1 MTCRPLQNFPNC
13 DILPNMSV
21 IFTEITET
29 YRFSPTQF
37 QSVREA
43 LQNEGRL
50 SSILPILGVRTEE
63 QAYQALAAVLRLR
76 LVDLAKSHI
85 DSAILH
91 QFPLKLV
98 HRYDVFPLGTDDNGS
113 LMVATSNPLEMHA
126 LDAVSAATA
135 KPVVPVVALPAEL
148 GKLIK
153 SHLGVG
159 AETIEGLL
167 AQASDAAGV
176 EVLEELEWDQ
186 GSDAQLAQEASVVR
200 LVNDILSEAVEV
212 RASDIHIEA
221 RETGMKI
228 RYRIDGVLQTQP
240 MPPEINRFQSAI
252 VSRLKIMARLN
263 IAEKRIPQDG
273 RIKLKVSGR
282 EIDLRL
288 SIIPMLHGEGM
299 VMRILDKD
307 RMDFTLRGI
316 GMDTDIYEQFLQLIK
331 QPHGIVLV
339 TGPTGSGKT
348 TTLYSALNEIKD
360 DATKIITT
368 EDPIEYQ
375 LDGINQIQVHTKVGL
390 TFAASLRAILRH
402 DPDVVLVGEIRDLET
417 AENAIQASL
426 TGHLVFSTLHTN
438 DAASAFTRLGD
449 MGVEPFLIGTTIEG
463 VMAQRLVR
471 RLCPHCK
478 EKFELV
484 LAEMPKDF
492 PVKMIQEGK
501 ADIYR
506 PVGCRE
512 CRHTGYA
519 GRIALYEL
527 LVATE
532 PIRLLASAGSHAHE
546 IKEAARKAGMM
557 TLRENGW
564 RKVLTGITSVDEV
577 IRMAKED

>member
-1 MTCRPLQNFPNC
+1 MT
-13 DILPNMSV
+13 IV
-21 IFTEITET
+21 FTEITES
-29 YRFSPTQF
+29 YQFSPAQF

-50 SSILPILGVRTEE
+50 SAILPVLGVRTEE

-76 LVDLAKSHI
+76 LVDLGKSNI
-85 DSAILH
+85 DHSVLD
-91 QFPLKLV
+91 QFPAKLV
-98 HRYDVFPLGTDDNGS
+98 HRYDIFPLGTDDNGS
-113 LMVATSNPLEMHA
+113 LLVATSNPLEIHA

-135 KPVVPVVALPAEL
+135 KPVVAVVAMPAEL

-159 AETIEGLL
+159 AETIDGLM
-167 AQASDAAGV
+167 AQVGDDTGV
-176 EVLEELEWDQ
+176 EVLDELEWDQ
-186 GSDAQLAQEASVVR
+186 GGDAQLAQEASVVR
-200 LVNDILSEAVEV
+200 LVNEILTEAVEV

-221 RETGMKI
+221 RESGMRI

-252 VSRLKIMARLN
+252 VSRLKIMSHLN

-288 SIIPMLHGEGM
+288 SIIPMLHGEGI

-307 RMDFTLRGI
+307 RMDFSLRGI
-316 GMDTDIYEQFLQLIK
+316 GMDEDIYEQFSRLIQ

-348 TTLYSALNEIKD
+348 TTLYSALNEIKSEE
-360 DATKIITT
+360 TKIITT

-390 TFAASLRAILRH
+390 TFAASLRSILRH

-438 DAASAFTRLGD
+438 DASGAFTRLSD

-478 EKFELV
+478 ENYEPIR
-484 LAEMPKDF
+484 AEMPKDF
-492 PVKMIQEGK
+492 PFQAVWEGK
-501 ADIYR
+501 AKVYR

-512 CRHTGYA
+512 CRHTGYS
-519 GRIALYEL
+519 GRVAIYEL
-527 LVATE
+527 LTATE
-532 PIRLLASAGSHAHE
+532 PIRLLASAGRHSHE
-546 IKEAARKAGMM
+546 IKEAARAAGMM

-564 RKVLTGITSVDEV
+564 RKVLNGTTSVDEV

>member
-1 MTCRPLQNFPNC
+1 MTL
-13 DILPNMSV
+13 V
-21 IFTEITET
+21 FTEITES
-29 YRFSPTQF
+29 YKFSPAQF

-50 SSILPILGVRTEE
+50 ASILPILGVRTEE

-76 LVDLAKSHI
+76 LVDLAKSQI
-85 DSAILH
+85 EPAALD
-91 QFPLKLV
+91 QFPAKLV
-98 HRYDVFPLGTDDNGS
+98 HRYDVFPLDIDDNGS

-153 SHLGVG
+153 SHFGVG
-159 AETIEGLL
+159 AETIDGLM
-167 AQASDAAGV
+167 AQVADETGV
-176 EVLEELEWDQ
+176 EVLDDLEWDQ
-186 GSDAQLAQEASVVR
+186 SGDAQLAQEASVIR
-200 LVNDILSEAVEV
+200 LVNEILTEAVEV

-288 SIIPMLHGEGM
+288 SIIPMLHGEGI

-307 RMDFTLRGI
+307 RMDFSLRGI
-316 GMDTDIYEQFLQLIK
+316 GMDEDIYAQFGKLIK
-331 QPHGIVLV
+331 QPHGIILV

-375 LDGINQIQVHTKVGL
+375 LDGINQIQVHAKVGL

-478 EKFELV
+478 EKFEPV
-484 LAEMPKDF
+484 LAEMPHDF
-492 PVKMIQEGK
+492 PLQTIRQGK

-512 CRHTGYA
+512 CRHTGYS

-527 LVATE
+527 LTATE
-532 PIRLLASAGSHAHE
+532 PIRLLASAGRTSHE

-564 RKVLTGITSVDEV
+564 RKVVNGVTSVDEV
-577 IRMAKED
+577 IRTAKED

>member
-1 MTCRPLQNFPNC
+1 ML
-13 DILPNMSV
+13 V
-21 IFTEITET
+21 YTEITD
-29 YRFSPTQF
+29 PIGLNLTQL
-37 QSVREA
+37 QLVRES
-43 LQNEGRL
+43 LKNEGRL
-50 SSILPILGVRTEE
+50 LSILPALGVRTEE
-63 QAYQALAAVLRLR
+63 KAFQEIAAALRLR
-76 LVDLAKSHI
+76 LVDLAKSEI
-85 DSAILH
+85 DDSVLDN
-91 QFPLKLV
+91 FPARLV
-98 HRYDVFPLGTDDNGS
+98 HRYNIFPIGQDSDGS
-113 LMVATSNPLEMHA
+113 LLIATSNPLDLNA
-126 LDAVSAATA
+126 VDAVSAAVVVATG
-135 KPVVPVVALPAEL
+135 KPVTLVVALPGEL

-153 SHLGVG
+153 SRYGVG
-159 AETIEGLL
+159 AETIDGLL
-167 AQASDAAGV
+167 AQVDDDV
-176 EVLEELEWDQ
+176 QVLDEVEWDQ
-186 GSDAQLAQEASVVR
+186 GGGDAQLAQEASVVR
-200 LVNDILSEAVEV
+200 LVNEILTEAVEL
-212 RASDIHIEA
+212 RASDIHIESQ
-221 RETGMKI
+221 ESGMKV

-252 VSRLKIMARLN
+252 VSRLKIMSHLN

-273 RIKLKVSGR
+273 RIKLKVQGR

-288 SIIPMLHGEGM
+288 SIIPMLHGEGI

-307 RMDFTLRGI
+307 RMDFTLRGV
-316 GMDTDIYEQFLQLIK
+316 GMDEDIYQQFRKLIQ
-331 QPHGIVLV
+331 QPHGIILV

-360 DATKIITT
+360 EATKIITT

-438 DAASAFTRLGD
+438 DAAGAFTRMTD
-449 MGVEPFLIGTTIEG
+449 MGVESFLVGTTVEG

-478 EKFELV
+478 QKFEPISKEV
-484 LAEMPKDF
+484 PHDF
-492 PVKMIQEGK
+492 PLQKIRDEKIEVFL
-501 ADIYR
+501 
-506 PVGCRE
+506 PTGCRE
-512 CRHTGYA
+512 CRHTGYS

-527 LVATE
+527 LTTTE
-532 PIRLLASAGSHAHE
+532 EVRLMAGEGRTSHE
-546 IKEAARKAGMM
+546 IKNAARKAGMM

-564 RKVLTGITSVDEV
+564 RKVLQGITSVDEV

>member
-1 MTCRPLQNFPNC
+1 MTL
-13 DILPNMSV
+13 V
-21 IFTEITET
+21 FTEITESVT
-29 YRFSPTQF
+29 FSPAQF
-37 QSVREA
+37 RSVREA
-43 LQNEGRL
+43 LQNEGGL
-50 SSILPILGVRTEE
+50 ASILPVIGVRTEE
-63 QAYQALAAVLRLR
+63 QAYQALAAALHLK
-76 LVDLAKSHI
+76 LVDLAKSNVDISLLNH
-85 DSAILH
+85 
-91 QFPLKLV
+91 FPLKLV
-98 HRYDVFPLGTDDNGS
+98 HRYNVFPLGTNENGS
-113 LMVATSNPLEMHA
+113 LMVATSNPLELHA
-126 LDAVSAATA
+126 IDAVSAATA
-135 KPVVPVVALPAEL
+135 KPVIPVVALPTEL

-153 SHLGVG
+153 SHFGVG
-159 AETIEGLL
+159 AETVEGLM
-167 AQASDAAGV
+167 AQVADDLGV
-176 EVLEELEWDQ
+176 EVLDELEWEQ
-186 GSDAQLAQEASVVR
+186 GGDAQLAQEASVVR
-200 LVNDILSEAVEV
+200 LVNEILTEAVEV

-221 RETGMKI
+221 QETGMRI

-288 SIIPMLHGEGM
+288 SIIPMLHGEGI

-316 GMDTDIYEQFLQLIK
+316 GMDEDIYEQFGKLIK
-331 QPHGIVLV
+331 QPHGIILV

-360 DATKIITT
+360 EATKIITT

-438 DAASAFTRLGD
+438 DAAGAFTRLSD

-471 RLCPHCK
+471 RLCVHCK
-478 EKFELV
+478 EKFSPE

-492 PVKMIQEGK
+492 PVQVIREGK

-506 PVGCRE
+506 PVGCRD
-512 CRHTGYA
+512 CRHTGYS

-527 LVATE
+527 LTATE
-532 PIRLLASAGSHAHE
+532 PIRLLASAGRHSHE
-546 IKEAARKAGMM
+546 IKVAARKAGMM

-564 RKVLTGITSVDEV
+564 RKVVLGITSVDEV